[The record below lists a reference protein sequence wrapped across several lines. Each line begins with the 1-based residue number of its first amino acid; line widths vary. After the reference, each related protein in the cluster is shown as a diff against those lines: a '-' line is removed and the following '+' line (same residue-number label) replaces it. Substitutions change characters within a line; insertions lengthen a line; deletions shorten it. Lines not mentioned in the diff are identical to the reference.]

1 MTTLFI
7 LCTACGKISR
17 VTTGDFLS
25 RSGIT
30 RQTFL
35 HSTHQPFC
43 CGRCTS
49 MAFSA
54 RRSFVALSPI
64 RYVHPAWR
72 FRPCDGSARRY
83 SPHPGRVAQRHRHVA
98 QPAQM
103 ADASNG
109 RAFGDTQNF
118 ASSHIKSSVS
128 GGRVAPRAAKSH
140 PRRSAGRSG
149 SVDRS
154 ADSRRSRRFGCR
166 LAVETLLVSR
176 LRARWSGR
184 RCSGAHLPRKAQ
196 RWRRSGRW
204 SGRRRSAR
212 TVLPAADRPATAN

>member
-43 CGRCTS
+43 CGRCTQ
-49 MAFSA
+49 
-54 RRSFVALSPI
+54 
-64 RYVHPAWR
+64 WR
-72 FRPCDGSARRY
+72 FPPGAVLLRYRPFDMFIQHGVFARATVQHGDILLIPGALPSATATLRSQRKWPMRR
-83 SPHPGRVAQRHRHVA
+83 
-98 QPAQM
+98 M
-103 ADASNG
+103 AEPSVI
-109 RAFGDTQNF
+109 RKNF

-128 GGRVAPRAAKSH
+128 GGACSARAAKSH

-149 SVDRS
+149 SEDRS